1 MLRSLSIRNYL
12 IVDRLDLEFGPGFTA
27 LTGETGAGKSILIG
41 ALSLVLGERA
51 DPGAV
56 SAGRERAEIEAEFEL
71 APDADL
77 IPWLAENDLAGD
89 AGVCLLRR
97 VIEAGGRSR
106 GYVNGRAA
114 TLGQMREAGGRLIDI
129 HGQHEHQLLLRADA
143 QRHLLDQYADSVGLA
158 GELAG
163 AYAEWRGARR
173 LRIDAESHGE
183 QRRIEREQTEWQVA
197 ELARLDAQPGEW
209 EAISDE
215 HQRLAHATNLIEGA
229 QEALAAIA
237 DNEDAI
243 AIRLTQT
250 AVRIRDLAQF
260 DKGLAEIVELLES
273 SRIQIEEAEH
283 GLRRYVGRIELDPG
297 RLAEVDRRMDAI
309 HGAARR
315 FRVTPQ
321 EIPELRAR
329 VSARLDELD
338 RAIDLAALAAREA
351 DGEVSYR
358 KLAAELADV
367 RRRAAAR
374 LSKEVSGA
382 MQQLAMQGGSLAIA
396 LDALAEPAAFGT
408 EQVEFLVAGH
418 AGVEPRPLARVA
430 SGGELSRVSLA
441 IQVITSKV
449 SGVRTMIFDEVD
461 AGIGGRVAEIVGRML
476 QKLGASKQ
484 VLCVTHLPQVAA
496 RADRQYSVAKREA
509 SGVVTSEVRVLDAA
523 SRVEEIAR
531 MLGGARITPVTRRHA
546 EEMLGK

>member
-12 IVDRLDLEFGPGFTA
+12 IVDRLNLEFGPGFTA

-56 SAGRERAEIEAEFEL
+56 SAGRERAEIEAVFEL
-71 APDADL
+71 APDSDL
-77 IPWLAENDLAGD
+77 IPWLAENDLVGD
-89 AGVCLLRR
+89 AGVCLVRR

-114 TLGQMREAGGRLIDI
+114 TLAQMREAGDRLIDI

-158 GELAG
+158 SELAT
-163 AYAEWRGARR
+163 AYAEWHAARR
-173 LRIDAESHGE
+173 RRIDAESHGE
-183 QRRIEREQTEWQVA
+183 QRRIEREQTEWQAA
-197 ELARLDAQPGEW
+197 ELTRLDVQAREW
-209 EAISDE
+209 ETISDE
-215 HQRLAHATNLIEGA
+215 HQRLAHATSLIEGA
-229 QEALAAIA
+229 QQALAAIA

-243 AIRLTQT
+243 ATRLTQI
-250 AVRIRDLAQF
+250 AARIRDLAQF

-297 RLAEVDRRMDAI
+297 RLAEVERRMDAI

-329 VSARLDELD
+329 VSARLEELNQ
-338 RAIDLAALAAREA
+338 AIDLSALAAREA
-351 DGEVSYR
+351 EGEALYR
-358 KLAAELADV
+358 KFAERLAAV

-374 LSKEVSGA
+374 LSREVSGA
-382 MQQLAMQGGSLAIA
+382 MQQLAMLGGSLEIA
-396 LDALAEPAAFGT
+396 LHALAEPAAFGT
-408 EQVEFLVAGH
+408 EEAEFLVAGH

-476 QKLGASKQ
+476 QTLGASKQ

-531 MLGGARITPVTRRHA
+531 MLGGAKITPVTRRHA

>member
-12 IVDRLDLEFGPGFTA
+12 IVDRLNLEFGPGFTA

-56 SAGRERAEIEAEFEL
+56 SAGRERAEIEAVFEL
-71 APDADL
+71 APDSDL
-77 IPWLAENDLAGD
+77 IPWLAENDLVGD
-89 AGVCLLRR
+89 AGVCLVRR

-114 TLGQMREAGGRLIDI
+114 TLAQMREAGDRLIDI

-158 GELAG
+158 SELAT
-163 AYAEWRGARR
+163 AYAEWHAARR
-173 LRIDAESHGE
+173 RRIDAESHGE
-183 QRRIEREQTEWQVA
+183 QRRIEREQTEWQAA
-197 ELARLDAQPGEW
+197 ELTRLDVQAREW
-209 EAISDE
+209 ETISDE
-215 HQRLAHATNLIEGA
+215 HQRLAHATSLIEGA
-229 QEALAAIA
+229 QQALAAIA

-243 AIRLTQT
+243 ATRLTQI
-250 AVRIRDLAQF
+250 AARIRDLAQF

-297 RLAEVDRRMDAI
+297 RLAEVERRMDAI

-329 VSARLDELD
+329 VSARLEELNQ
-338 RAIDLAALAAREA
+338 AIDLSALAAREA
-351 DGEVSYR
+351 EGEALYR
-358 KLAAELADV
+358 KFAERLAAV

-374 LSKEVSGA
+374 LSREVSGA
-382 MQQLAMQGGSLAIA
+382 MQQLAMLGGSLEIA
-396 LDALAEPAAFGT
+396 LHALAEPAAFGT
-408 EQVEFLVAGH
+408 EEAEFLVAGH

-476 QKLGASKQ
+476 QTLGASKQ

-509 SGVVTSEVRVLDAA
+509 SGIVTSEVRVLDAA

-531 MLGGARITPVTRRHA
+531 MLGGAKITPVTRRHA